1 MLVNVINYNSVYNY
15 PEELISIVC
24 IYIIPSLRR
33 IDIYWG
39 YMQDTMMYCENVE
52 KTADNSEYLGDTGL
66 HWKIWERQVSARNI

>member
-1 MLVNVINYNSVYNY
+1 MLVNVINYNSVYDY

-52 KTADNSEYLGDTGL
+52 KRSDNSEYLGDTGL
-66 HWKIWERQVSARNI
+66 HRKIWERQVSARR

>member
-1 MLVNVINYNSVYNY
+1 MLVNVINYNSVYDY

-66 HWKIWERQVSARNI
+66 HWKIWEIQVSARNI

>member
-15 PEELISIVC
+15 PKELISIVR
-24 IYIIPSLRR
+24 IYIIPSLKR
-33 IDIYWG
+33 INIYWG
-39 YMQDTMMYCENVE
+39 YMQETMMYCENME